1 MATLIFAVGII
12 GTVLSLLVFASPI
25 TTFREVV
32 KKKSTENYKGA
43 PYIATF
49 LCTSLWSF
57 YGVLKPGGFL
67 VAAVNGA
74 GALFH
79 CVYILIFIL
88 YSPQD
93 TKMRT
98 AHYVGVVDVG
108 FVATVISVTVLVL
121 DGSIQ
126 LTVLGMLC
134 SALTVLMY
142 ASPLLAMRTV
152 IKTKSVEYMPF
163 LLSLFMFL
171 NAGAWALYSLLLR
184 DFYIGIPNFVGLVL
198 GSAQLTVYLM
208 YKEKARADSG
218 KGNMVSAMEMG
229 AYECEERGSKTNT
242 NIKVTTDKGLKR
254 VKSLPQPTLNRQQTI
269 ERVLKKALSF
279 GENNDHH
286 HDDVHSIIHQL
297 INCRSHT
304 TA

>member
-1 MATLIFAVGII
+1 M
-12 GTVLSLLVFASPI
+12 
-25 TTFREVV
+25 
-32 KKKSTENYKGA
+32 K
-43 PYIATF
+43 
-49 LCTSLWSF
+49 
-57 YGVLKPGGFL
+57 
-67 VAAVNGA
+67 
-74 GALFH
+74 
-79 CVYILIFIL
+79 
-88 YSPQD
+88 
-93 TKMRT
+93 T

-108 FVATVISVTVLVL
+108 FPATVISVTVLVL

-208 YKEKARADSG
+208 YKEKACG

-229 AYECEERGSKTNT
+229 AYECEEGASKMKK

-254 VKSLPQPTLNRQQTI
+254 VKSLPQPTTLNRQETI

-279 GENNDHH
+279 GENNDHRL
-286 HDDVHSIIHQL
+286 DDVHSIIRL
-297 INCRSHT
+297 INFTSHT